1 MENGVL
7 NTGLIKQV
15 FTVNYYNTLTH
26 SEKVKVR
33 NSNLS
38 LIKWKFIHLCGYL
51 VILIDEVDGD
61 LQFI

>member
-1 MENGVL
+1 MENGAL

-15 FTVNYYNTLTH
+15 FTVNCHNTLTH

-38 LIKWKFIHLCGYL
+38 LIKYIYSLMWIFSNF
-51 VILIDEVDGD
+51 D
-61 LQFI
+61 